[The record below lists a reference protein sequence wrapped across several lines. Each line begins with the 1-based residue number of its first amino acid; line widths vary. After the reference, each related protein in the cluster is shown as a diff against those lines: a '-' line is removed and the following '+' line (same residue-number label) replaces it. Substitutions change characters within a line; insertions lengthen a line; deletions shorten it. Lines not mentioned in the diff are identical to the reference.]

1 MQHTKMDRSN
11 WALALALLLGL
22 GLVLTLTR
30 LAQAQNGAEAS
41 RIEATALGSDED
53 GLAAPR
59 AHAGSHNDR
68 TSSPGRKLSAAQG
81 SACHSD

>member
-41 RIEATALGSDED
+41 RIEAATLGSDED
-53 GLAAPR
+53 DLAAAR

-68 TSSPGRKLSAAQG
+68 TSCPGRKLSAAQG